1 MTSVNTNATAMAAIR
16 SLSMINSDMGK
27 TQARV
32 ESGLRV
38 NQASNDPAVF
48 AISQGMRA
56 DLKGLDA
63 VRDSLN
69 FGTATLKVA
78 QSAATKISNELATLK
93 QTVTQGQQ
101 QGLDKA
107 TIDAQIENT
116 LNNINAFTR
125 TATFNGVNLLINP
138 AENATYGVSDNA
150 LTVVSDILGN
160 TQSTAA
166 ADSSAQGLG
175 LAGLTWDQA
184 ALEIAFDASMA
195 FANGDFVTLQQPN
208 GRQVIFEFV
217 DGGTALTSTPVEDD
231 PATATTATGG
241 NEEVKV
247 IAVVYDAT
255 AESATVGLQKLMD
268 AIRAEGFGV
277 SLGRSNEAGT
287 EGQTALT
294 ISGAL
299 DVAAS
304 AGATTIAAGATPQQ
318 VGGTDTAIAAV
329 EAAIDT
335 MGSTLAI
342 IGASVRQ
349 LESLSEFNK
358 QLTDSVKEGLGAL
371 VDADLAEESA
381 KLTSLQTKQQLAVQ
395 SLSIANQQGQ
405 ALLSLFRS

>member
-1 MTSVNTNATAMAAIR
+1 MTSINTNGTAMAAIR
-16 SLSMINSDMGK
+16 SLSIINNDMSK
-27 TQARV
+27 TQARI

-63 VRDSLN
+63 VKDSLN

-78 QSAATKISNELATLK
+78 QAAATKISNELATLK

-107 TIDAQIENT
+107 TIDSQITNA

-138 AENATYGVSDNA
+138 ADNASYSVSDNS

-166 ADSSAQGLG
+166 ANSSAQGLG
-175 LAGLTWDQA
+175 LDGLTWDQA
-184 ALEIAFDASMA
+184 GLEIAFDSTMA
-195 FANGDFVTLQQPN
+195 FANGDFVNLTQTD

-217 DGGTALTSTPVEDD
+217 DGATALTQQPVADN
-231 PATATTATGG
+231 PATAAT

-247 IAVVYDAT
+247 VAVVYDST
-255 AESATVGLQKLMD
+255 TESATVGLQKLMD
-268 AIRAEGFGV
+268 AVRSEGFGV
-277 SLGRSNEAGT
+277 SLGRSTETGT
-287 EGQTALT
+287 EGQTAIT
-294 ISGAL
+294 ITGGL
-299 DVAAS
+299 NVAAS
-304 AGATTIAAGATPQQ
+304 VGATTIAAGATAQQ
-318 VGGTDTAIAAV
+318 VNGTDTAISAV
-329 EAAIDT
+329 DSAIGT
-335 MGSTLAI
+335 IGTTLSTL
-342 IGASVRQ
+342 GASIRQ

-405 ALLSLFRS
+405 ALLGLFR

>member
-1 MTSVNTNATAMAAIR
+1 MTSINTNGTAMAAIR
-16 SLSMINSDMGK
+16 SLSQINSDMGK
-27 TQARV
+27 TQARI
-32 ESGLRV
+32 ESGLRI

-63 VRDSLN
+63 VKDSLN

-107 TIDAQIENT
+107 TIDAQIENA

-125 TATFNGVNLLINP
+125 TATFNGVNLLVNP
-138 AENATYGVSDNA
+138 ADNAAYGVSDNS

-160 TQSTAA
+160 TQSTSGAN
-166 ADSSAQGLG
+166 SSAQGLG
-175 LAGLTWDQA
+175 LDGLTWDQA
-184 ALEIAFDASMA
+184 GLEIAFDDTMA
-195 FANGDFVTLQQPN
+195 FANGDFVNLTQAN

-217 DGGTALTSTPVEDD
+217 DGATALTQTPVEDD
-231 PATATTATGG
+231 PTTATTATGG

-247 IAVVYDAT
+247 VAVVYDAA
-255 AESATVGLQKLMD
+255 AESPTVGLQKLMD
-268 AIRAEGFGV
+268 AMRAEGFGV
-277 SLGRSNEAGT
+277 SLGRSGEAGT
-287 EGQTALT
+287 EGQTAVT
-294 ISGAL
+294 VTGGL

-304 AGATTIAAGATPQQ
+304 VAATTIAAGATAQQ

-329 EAAIDT
+329 DSAIDT
-335 MGSTLAI
+335 IGSTLATL
-342 IGASVRQ
+342 GASIRQ

-381 KLTSLQTKQQLAVQ
+381 RLTSLQTKQQLAVQ

-405 ALLSLFRS
+405 SLLGLFR